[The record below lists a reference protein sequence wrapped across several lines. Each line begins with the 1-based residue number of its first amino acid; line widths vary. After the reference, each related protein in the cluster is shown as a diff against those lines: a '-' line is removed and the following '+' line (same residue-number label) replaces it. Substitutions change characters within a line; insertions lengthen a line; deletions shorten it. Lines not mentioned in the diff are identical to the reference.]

1 MAHKPT
7 LAIEGAGSRES
18 QRRNEQHDRST
29 TQEDAPG
36 EQEDP
41 LFQVFVEADQAA
53 SGGQEPSMSLNVTRN
68 ETPTMGLK
76 EIKEMELTKTSLT
89 MSNEETLDRR

>member
-1 MAHKPT
+1 MAQRPT
-7 LAIEGAGSRES
+7 LAIEAAGSRET
-18 QRRNEQHDRST
+18 QRRNEKHDGCT

-41 LFQVFVEADQAA
+41 RFQVFAEADQAA
-53 SGGQEPSMSLNVTRN
+53 SGAYEPATNLNMVRN

-76 EIKEMELTKTSLT
+76 EIKEIDLA
-89 MSNEETLDRR
+89 